1 MDKRVEKFFETQ
13 KSQRPT
19 SFWVGKLN
27 LMVMI
32 IYDFYISQFII
43 EKSGVNFGSFSF
55 LSPSL
60 VILIFSLKK

>member
-1 MDKRVEKFFETQ
+1 METQ

-32 IYDFYISQFII
+32 INNVYIPQFII
-43 EKSGVNFGSFSF
+43 EKSGVNA
-55 LSPSL
+55 
-60 VILIFSLKK
+60 KK